1 MVEPVVGRLPLGLR
15 QRLLG
20 LQRVVDDDDV
30 RTPPGQHATNRGRE
44 PAALCGRL
52 ELGCGLPLRREPGG
66 EELPV
71 PAAGDNVPAVARQ
84 FVGEVLG
91 IADAEDLGARPVPQ
105 APGRK
110 GDRGQA
116 RLQVTRRQVD
126 DQPLKYLNILKS
138 LGQGGHG
145 WKIGWKMLFRDRSC
159 HPAPVDGSLAIAQPP
174 AFWPGFSGCIVPWW

>member
-1 MVEPVVGRLPLGLR
+1 MKTAP
-15 QRLLG
+15 
-20 LQRVVDDDDV
+20 VDDDDV
-30 RTPPGQHATNRGRE
+30 RTPPGQHAADRSGE
-44 PAALCGRL
+44 PAALGRGL
-52 ELGCGLPLRREPGG
+52 ELGCGLPLRREPGR
-66 EELPV
+66 EEMPV
-71 PAAGDNVPAVARQ
+71 PVAGDDALAIARQ
-84 FVGEVLG
+84 LVGEVLG
-91 IADAEDLGARPVPQ
+91 IADAEDLRARPVTK

-110 GDRGQA
+110 GDRSQV

-145 WKIGWKMLFRDRSC
+145 WKIGWKMLFTYRSC